1 MCPGREEAGMSS
13 RSCPAP
19 RGLAARIVWV
29 GLVLYER
36 VKRQAFAPP
45 QAGGTMGTEETAPFA
60 GAGDS
65 RPMVA
70 HGLTH
75 TGKRARNEDCH
86 LIRED
91 LGLVVMADGFSGA
104 AGGDIAARLAVDEI
118 AACFD
123 AHEEQT
129 LPDFDAADLEQG
141 LAVATVRF
149 AIERAHRHVGYH
161 ARRTGPP
168 GMCAAV
174 AVLLVAGPRVVIGH
188 AGSVR
193 VYRFRSDTLELLT
206 NDGAGWTPIVCPIGA
221 ASAKSQQAIHVE
233 RWIPGDAYLL
243 CTTGLHRVLATEPIR
258 CTLAAVPGVR
268 ESVAALVGRAIHAGA
283 ADNMTAVV
291 ARPAAVSSPPEAAR

>member
-1 MCPGREEAGMSS
+1 
-13 RSCPAP
+13 
-19 RGLAARIVWV
+19 
-29 GLVLYER
+29 
-36 VKRQAFAPP
+36 
-45 QAGGTMGTEETAPFA
+45 
-60 GAGDS
+60 
-65 RPMVA
+65 
-70 HGLTH
+70 
-75 TGKRARNEDCH
+75 
-86 LIRED
+86 
-91 LGLVVMADGFSGA
+91 
-104 AGGDIAARLAVDEI
+104 
-118 AACFD
+118 
-123 AHEEQT
+123 
-129 LPDFDAADLEQG
+129 
-141 LAVATVRF
+141 
-149 AIERAHRHVGYH
+149 
-161 ARRTGPP
+161 
-168 GMCAAV
+168 MCAAV

-291 ARPAAVSSPPEAAR
+291 ARPASVSSPPEAAR